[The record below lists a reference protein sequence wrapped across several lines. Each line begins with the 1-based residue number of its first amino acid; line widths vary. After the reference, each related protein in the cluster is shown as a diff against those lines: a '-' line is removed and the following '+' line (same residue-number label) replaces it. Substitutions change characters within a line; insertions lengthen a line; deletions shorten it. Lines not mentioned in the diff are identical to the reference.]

1 MRSFRR
7 DPAMAETIK
16 LARLNGWSWKAISS
30 HIGLGRT
37 KINEIMEA
45 ERYADEPERV
55 LGELIHD
62 MIAEAPEAFDKPH
75 RFSVVVRGCTVA
87 KISIEGDIKKSFGVE
102 EAAT

>member
-1 MRSFRR
+1 
-7 DPAMAETIK
+7 
-16 LARLNGWSWKAISS
+16 
-30 HIGLGRT
+30 
-37 KINEIMEA
+37 
-45 ERYADEPERV
+45 
-55 LGELIHD
+55 